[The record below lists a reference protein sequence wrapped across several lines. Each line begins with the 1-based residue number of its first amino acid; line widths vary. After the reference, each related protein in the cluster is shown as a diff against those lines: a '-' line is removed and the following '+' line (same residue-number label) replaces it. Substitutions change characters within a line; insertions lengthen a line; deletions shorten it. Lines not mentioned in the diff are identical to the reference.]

1 MKKHQLGVWL
11 GLSAA
16 IAAVEVAALSTP
28 ANAQNCSAYN
38 SSVVTSVRQRN
49 VPVGNILINNN
60 YGPDPQAG
68 SVSIRLYHSD
78 APDRIF
84 STWRFAGGES
94 ANLSFQGQ
102 TITIGGDWGIQIV
115 FGNGVTSC
123 IYPVADVGRFEN
135 GRYVVTAS
143 NIYRSNTPSSSSSSG
158 TTGSAPIETSSEV
171 VGERYEDMGGGWGG
185 AKATLYR
192 NGLLVIE
199 GRAVSNANTSGTRTT
214 VNVVGVDRRGNALF
228 VSQHLDIPTAC
239 GRWDTCPS
247 DRTGRSDQQINP
259 EIAKYVSRLNI
270 HLSDRQ
276 GPNVYQNFV
285 RNIREACSSYQE
297 LPAGVRQAI
306 ASQGGFSG
314 CN

>member
-1 MKKHQLGVWL
+1 MKINRFLKITFFASLACFA
-11 GLSAA
+11 S
-16 IAAVEVAALSTP
+16 EVLNSQSVY
-28 ANAQNCSAYN
+28 AQ
-38 SSVVTSVRQRN
+38 T
-49 VPVGNILINNN
+49 
-60 YGPDPQAG
+60 
-68 SVSIRLYHSD
+68 
-78 APDRIF
+78 
-84 STWRFAGGES
+84 
-94 ANLSFQGQ
+94 
-102 TITIGGDWGIQIV
+102 
-115 FGNGVTSC
+115 
-123 IYPVADVGRFEN
+123 
-135 GRYVVTAS
+135 VVTAPQWGGLCLDIANPEGKGPQNGAPVLAFQCHGGENQKWS
-143 NIYRSNTPSSSSSSG
+143 FGGSTSPSPNSTS
-158 TTGSAPIETSSEV
+158 SAPIETSSEV

-247 DRTGRSDQQINP
+247 DRSGRSDQQINP

-276 GPNVYQNFV
+276 GPTVYQNFV